1 MQGERQ
7 RLESIKFCIESRL
20 RDLLQTENVYELQ
33 KAKESYQ
40 MILAK
45 IVNFDKLYPG
55 SAEGIAINCESKC
68 LSKTIPKSVSTLS
81 SFQEIPLESLTAVKV
96 GPVFQEKQIRDTQ
109 EINESY
115 FKKIDFVDDPRV
127 LLTNQPLANEIPDNV
142 SFVPL
147 PVFNPQETPVIEG
160 KEPVFTEEM
169 VKSLQMHFDI
179 PMEIRNENAFV
190 SSLIPAVEENYEL

>member
-1 MQGERQ
+1 MQAQRRQ
-7 RLESIKFCIESRL
+7 LENMKFCIESRL
-20 RDLLQTENVYELQ
+20 RDLLQTENIYELQ

-55 SAEGIAINCESKC
+55 SVEGVAINCESKC

-81 SFQEIPLESLTAVKV
+81 RFTEMPLESLTAVKV

-115 FKKIDFVDDPRV
+115 FKKIDFQDDARALPMG
-127 LLTNQPLANEIPDNV
+127 QPLLNEIPDNV

-147 PVFNPQETPVIEG
+147 QVIEG
-160 KEPVFTEEM
+160 KAPIFTEETT
-169 VKSLQMHFDI
+169 KTLQTYFDI
-179 PMEIRNENAFV
+179 PVQNSCANAFV
-190 SSLIPAVEENYEL
+190 SGLVPAAEEDYT